1 VDGICAPR
9 RRGRRAR
16 GASAARGLPVAP
28 DDRLEAVAAAA
39 LPDGR
44 DERARFVIQ
53 GRGDGPPLPW
63 GTGRGIRRS
72 ITGDGRNETTR
83 LQKRVAGY
91 FVVDTGR
98 LFCRIGP

>member
-1 VDGICAPR
+1 MVPIGRDPGGRVDGICAPR

-44 DERARFVIQ
+44 DERARFVMV
-53 GRGDGPPLPW
+53 GNRSGDSSVYY
-63 GTGRGIRRS
+63 RRWKK
-72 ITGDGRNETTR
+72 RNNST
-83 LQKRVAGY
+83 A
-91 FVVDTGR
+91 
-98 LFCRIGP
+98 